1 MSPQKPLDE
10 YTEQELREAYR
21 NCVRHVEYSANNY
34 REELFR
40 RSQDRAA
47 AAMNRWTRVIGAA
60 TLVNVLIVL
69 WQILRSI
76 NHS

>member
-1 MSPQKPLDE
+1 MTPQKPLDE
-10 YTEQELREAYR
+10 YTDEELREAYR
-21 NCVRHVEYSANNY
+21 ACVRHVEYSANNY

-47 AAMNRWTRVIGAA
+47 IAMNRWTRIIGAA

-76 NHS
+76 SHS